1 MTNKHMKRYSISL
14 VNREMQKNKH
24 TKCHFINVRMART
37 KTFSKINVDE
47 DVVELEPFVLLVG
60 M

>member
-1 MTNKHMKRYSISL
+1 MKRYSISL

-24 TKCHFINVRMART
+24 TKCHFINVRMVRT